1 MQRRR
6 RRRDALASGEVLLYA
21 LLAAVVGAALMGAA
35 SLKVAD
41 RTATAV
47 AAETFGLRGRLAR
60 WIWLP
65 LAASEVTL
73 AVAVIAAP
81 ATAAAWGAVGLLGI
95 FAIAQAA
102 AIAAGRSGSP
112 CGCFGARGHLAW
124 GSVARTALLAA
135 AAAVLA
141 AHGEAPA
148 PLLSGLGA
156 LALAAAIVVRER
168 RPAGALDV
176 AGEGPALG
184 ARVDAAGAPLAL
196 FVADGCRLCRA
207 LVAPARRLGAAI
219 YDEVADADEWSAA
232 GAPGAP
238 FALALAADGTV
249 LAKGT
254 VNTRAQLRSVVAAAD
269 ARRGELEHPE
279 RESSRRGFLQTA
291 TAAVA
296 AVTAGPVVGS
306 LVAPGDAH
314 ASHFCGHIYTT
325 DGCPHPTGLPRI
337 DRHGLP
343 LRAQDGLPVDD
354 LGRPVAADGLPLD
367 EAGAPLLDPDGR
379 TQPPATRTRVCTAAG
394 RRYGIAVR
402 TEGAW
407 YRCCNGHV
415 RKLQDCC
422 TTSSR
427 RINGDRALRGY
438 CYGRRKV
445 FCVMYFQTKVP
456 C

>member
-1 MQRRR
+1 M
-6 RRRDALASGEVLLYA
+6 LLSA
-21 LLAAVVGAALMGAA
+21 LLAALVGAALVVAA

-41 RTATAV
+41 RTGTAV
-47 AAETFGLRGRLAR
+47 AAETFGLRGRPAR
-60 WIWLP
+60 LIWLP
-65 LAASEVTL
+65 LAILEAAL

-81 ATAAAWGAVGLLGI
+81 ADGAAWAAAAVLGA
-95 FAIAQAA
+95 FAIAQAS

-112 CGCFGARGHLAW
+112 CGCFGARGHLWW

-141 AHGEAPA
+141 ARGEAPA
-148 PLLSGLGA
+148 PLLSGLVA
-156 LALAAAIVVRER
+156 LALATAIVVRER
-168 RPAGALDV
+168 RPAGALEV

-184 ARVDAAGAPLAL
+184 ARLDVGAAPLAL

-207 LVAPARRLGAAI
+207 LIPHARRLGAAV
-219 YDEVADADEWSAA
+219 YDEVADADAWSAA

-238 FALALAADGTV
+238 FAVALAADGTV

-254 VNTRAQLRSVVAAAD
+254 VNTRAQLRSVVAAAA
-269 ARRGELEHPE
+269 ARRGEIEHPE
-279 RESSRRGFLQTA
+279 RESSRRGFLQA
-291 TAAVA
+291 ASAAVA
-296 AVTAGPVVGS
+296 ALTAGRMVGA
-306 LVAPGDAH
+306 LVAPGDAD
-314 ASHFCGHIYTT
+314 AFHFCGHIYTT

-337 DRHGLP
+337 DRNGLP
-343 LRAQDGLPVDD
+343 LRAKDGMPVDD
-354 LGRPVAADGLPLD
+354 LGRPVAADGAPLD
-367 EAGAPLLDPDGR
+367 DAGAPLLDPDGR
-379 TQPPATRTRVCTAAG
+379 AQPPATRTRVCTAAG
-394 RRYGIAVR
+394 ARYRITVR
-402 TEGAW
+402 TDGAW

-427 RINGDRALRGY
+427 RINGDRGLRGY
-438 CYGRRKV
+438 CYAKRKV